1 MPLIADDEE
10 FYQPE
15 DEKYWIAFS
24 RINGI
29 GLVRLTRLQKYFGT
43 LEDAWK
49 ANAGEL
55 MAAGLEGK
63 LIERTLAF
71 RRSFELEREMERIE
85 KLGIQA
91 IYLYNP
97 IYPERLRQIDQPP
110 PVLYIKGELSPND
123 DFALGVVGTRRA
135 TSYGR
140 EATTTI
146 VEDLVRQG
154 LTIVSGLALG
164 IDTFAHQTAVN
175 ADGRTIAVLG
185 CGVDIIYPS
194 SNNRLAAQIL
204 DGRGAII
211 SEYVPGT
218 QPEAANFPPRNRIIS
233 GLSRGIL
240 IVESGAKGG
249 ALITVEFANEQGRDI
264 FVVPGSIFSRMSDG
278 TNALL
283 RQGAKAVTCANDI
296 LEDLSLLRVAE
307 QVEIRQVVGENDV
320 EKALLRILAHEPLHI
335 DEICLQSGL
344 TAPDV
349 SATLM
354 IMEVKGMVKNLG
366 AMRYSV
372 AKGVK

>member
-1 MPLIADDEE
+1 MPLIEDNENP
-10 FYQPE
+10 YQPE
-15 DEKYWIAFS
+15 EEKYWVAFS

-29 GLVRLTRLQKYFGT
+29 GLVRLLRLQNYFGT
-43 LEDAWK
+43 LAEAWQ
-49 ANAGEL
+49 ANAGEF
-55 MAAGLEGK
+55 MAASLEPK
-63 LIERTLAF
+63 LIERTVAF
-71 RRSFELEREMERIE
+71 RRSFDPDREMERVE
-85 KLGIQA
+85 ELGIQA
-91 IYLYNP
+91 VYLYNP
-97 IYPERLRQIDQPP
+97 IYPQRLRQIDQPP
-110 PVLYIKGELSPND
+110 PVLYIRGEITVAD

-140 EATTTI
+140 EATVTI
-146 VEDLVRQG
+146 VEELVRQG

-185 CGVDIIYPS
+185 CGVDVIYPATNS
-194 SNNRLAAQIL
+194 RLVAQIL
-204 DGRGAII
+204 DNHGALI
-211 SEYVPGT
+211 SEYAPGT

-249 ALITVEFANEQGRDI
+249 ALITVDFANEQGRDV
-264 FVVPGSIFSRMSDG
+264 FAVPGSIFSRMSDG

-307 QVEIRQVVGENDV
+307 QVEIRQIVGDNDV
-320 EKALLRILAHEPLHI
+320 ERALLRLLAHEPLHI

-344 TAPDV
+344 NAPDV
-349 SATLM
+349 SSTLM